1 MAGNSAGCSTA
12 TGPVEKSFGFL
23 VIRKSASTPAAAAIC
38 TASSKSF
45 QP

>member
-12 TGPVEKSFGFL
+12 AGPVDKSFGFL
-23 VIRKSASTPAAAAIC
+23 AITRSAATPSAAAIC